1 MEDGTILKIEEL
13 EILCLP
19 IPQTNKPY
27 ENYLD
32 GLQIFQVIYQ
42 LHHIHIEV
50 LTPKE
55 LVMPTFHANKD
66 QEALEDPYSGKT
78 TRIRGI

>member
-1 MEDGTILKIEEL
+1 MEDGTIWKIEEL

-27 ENYLD
+27 GNYLD

-42 LHHIHIEV
+42 LHLIHIEV

-66 QEALEDPYSGKT
+66 VCAEPDTFSWKT
-78 TRIRGI
+78 GTLF